1 MNLYGRGYNFNY
13 KRKLSGETK
22 TEKGCFL
29 GGMLTANT

>member
-13 KRKLSGETK
+13 KRELSGETK